1 MKGNMKGF
9 KEAYYKYMVNR
20 EFVGNLRPIKHE
32 GDCDRQSAPHTSPV
46 CPAYLT
52 SATFYQACVFYRY
65 FARSSTSK
73 HYMVRF
79 DYATATTNALEL
91 HVGREL

>member
-32 GDCDRQSAPHTSPV
+32 GDCDR
-46 CPAYLT
+46 
-52 SATFYQACVFYRY
+52 
-65 FARSSTSK
+65 
-73 HYMVRF
+73 
-79 DYATATTNALEL
+79 
-91 HVGREL
+91 